1 MLLIKA
7 IVRPEKSAAIINALG
22 ESGYHAVTKFDVSTY
37 SPESGEIRQ
46 DMLYVACEDT
56 DKVAVIN
63 VIMTL
68 GKTNG
73 GENDD
78 GRIFVSE
85 IEEAYTISTGERG
98 L

>member
-1 MLLIKA
+1 MLLIKS
-7 IVRPEKSAAIINALG
+7 IVRPEKSMSIIAALG
-22 ESGYHAVTKFDVSTY
+22 EAGYHAVTKFDVCVTGADN
-37 SPESGEIRQ
+37 EELRR
-46 DMLYVACEDT
+46 DMIYVACEDT

-68 GKTNG
+68 AKTNG
-73 GENDD
+73 GESDD
-78 GRIFVSE
+78 GRIIVTE

>member
-7 IVRPEKSAAIINALG
+7 IVRTEKSAAIINALG
-22 ESGYHAVTKFDVSTY
+22 EAGYHAVTKFDVSAY
-37 SPESGEIRQ
+37 SADSGEIQQ
-46 DMLYVACEDT
+46 DMLYVACQDT

-68 GKTNG
+68 GRTNG
-73 GENDD
+73 GERDD

-85 IEEAYTISTGERG
+85 IEEAYTISTGESG

>member
-1 MLLIKA
+1 MLLIKS
-7 IVRPEKSAAIINALG
+7 IVRPEKSMAIISALG
-22 ESGYHAVTKFDVSTY
+22 EAGYHAVTKFDVSVM
-37 SPESGEIRQ
+37 SADNEELRR

-68 GKTNG
+68 AKTNG
-73 GENDD
+73 GESDD
-78 GRIFVSE
+78 GRIIVTE